1 MRTIPFVWDRRVR
14 LWTGLLL
21 LLPCT
26 AFGLSHRYDA
36 AGRLTWSVQPG
47 GQATHFAYDPAG
59 NITTILVV
67 TPAQDSD
74 ADGLPDTWEIRY
86 SVSETGR
93 TATGD
98 PDADGLVDLQEY
110 AFTRQPD
117 RADGTNLTPV
127 SLETAGGGTRLTLR
141 YLRPIQG
148 PATLDYLAEVSAD
161 LKTWSSA
168 AADIEQLAPVPQG
181 DGVEQV
187 TVRATAALG
196 ATPRLFLRIRL
207 VKR

>member
-14 LWTGLLL
+14 MWTGLLL

-47 GQATHFAYDPAG
+47 GHATHFAYDPAG

-86 SVSETGR
+86 SASETGR
-93 TATGD
+93 TATAD
-98 PDADGLVDLQEY
+98 PDADGLVDLQEF

-117 RADGTNLTPV
+117 RADGANLTPV
-127 SLETAGGGTRLTLR
+127 SLEAAGGGTRLTLPGDR
-141 YLRPIQG
+141 SRG
-148 PATLDYLAEVSAD
+148 RRHSTYLAEVSAD

-168 AADIEQLAPVPQG
+168 ATDVEQLAPVSQG
-181 DGVEQV
+181 GGVEQV
-187 TVRATAALG
+187 TVRGTAA
-196 ATPRLFLRIRL
+196 PRQHAAPVPAHPFA
-207 VKR
+207 KR